1 MDNKNTIKLSDL
13 ITWVK
18 QEIRAAER
26 TEDDPAPLFAIDE
39 VTLEVNFM
47 LEGETAGK
55 FNMVVV
61 KADGIVSEQRVQKA
75 TIHMKAIVSPERLAE
90 DLEKNH
96 PKTYKRVLFE
106 SASVLLKGRET
117 SDDPALEV
125 PDY

>member
-1 MDNKNTIKLSDL
+1 MDNKKTIKLSDL

-96 PKTYKRVLFE
+96 PKTYRRLLFE
-106 SASVLLKGRET
+106 SANVLLKGRET
-117 SDDPALEV
+117 TDDPALEV